1 MLAIDDDI
9 TLTTVY
15 DCPHDTEH
23 LQHHR
28 PLPQEVPG
36 R

>member
-9 TLTTVY
+9 ALTTAY
-15 DCPHDTEH
+15 DCPHDAERPR
-23 LQHHR
+23 HHR
-28 PLPQEVPG
+28 PLPHAVPG